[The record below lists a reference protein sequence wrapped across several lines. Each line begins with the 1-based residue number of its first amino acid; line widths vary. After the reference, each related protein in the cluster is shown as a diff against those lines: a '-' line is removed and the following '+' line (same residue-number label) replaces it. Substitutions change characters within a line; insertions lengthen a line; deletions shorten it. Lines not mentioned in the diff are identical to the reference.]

1 MIPKIVQQLTY
12 WPIFLTLKIIFKYEI
27 EGQENLKGLEDKS
40 VIFAS
45 NHASY
50 VDGPISAASMPRESL
65 VPTSF
70 FPIRFLAA
78 KSFFGIKNSIPFPIS
93 LLTALYVRANGSIPI
108 IRGAGDLSVIL
119 KAPIK
124 MLKENKIKLWI
135 YPEGKMTRDGNIGK
149 GKRGVA
155 FLHQQTVAPI
165 VPVAI
170 SGNFRILNLTNL
182 FKSILGLRKLKIKIG
197 KPIYSL
203 GGVSLEEGTE
213 KVMEKIG
220 KLKENN

>member
-12 WPIFLTLKIIFKYEI
+12 WPIFLTLKIIFRYGI

-93 LLTALYVRANGSIPI
+93 LLTALYVRANGSIPV
-108 IRGAGDLSVIL
+108 IRGAGDLAIALDV
-119 KAPIK
+119 AIK
-124 MLKENKIKLWI
+124 TLNSEKTKLWI
-135 YPEGKMTRDGNIGK
+135 YPEGRMTRDGSIGK

-155 FLHQQTVAPI
+155 FLHQQTAVPI
-165 VPVAI
+165 VPVLI
-170 SGNFRILNLTNL
+170 TGNFRILNLMNL

-203 GGVSLEEGTE
+203 GDVSLEEGTE
-213 KVMEKIG
+213 RVMEEIA